1 VTEPAGRA
9 PAGGLLLVFPER
21 EDAEAVAD
29 ELAGK
34 GWAPAEVHRERL
46 AGDDDPEAVEWV
58 VTLSTA
64 PDSAAA
70 AAHRAELEALADT
83 YDGFVTAWDH

>member
-1 VTEPAGRA
+1 MD
-9 PAGGLLLVFPER
+9 GGLLLVFPER

-29 ELAGK
+29 ELVGK

-64 PDSAAA
+64 PDSTAAA
-70 AAHRAELEALADT
+70 GRRDELEAVADE
-83 YDGFVTAWDH
+83 YDGFVTAWGD